1 MNANLTQYYELSKL
15 NCEKQGLCDIV
26 TKYLGA
32 LKGGRQMS
40 SLFPKRNGVPV
51 METLRVLCMAKMLGD
66 SLLKAY
72 RQGFYGAGDAKRG
85 KNSFY
90 LFRSNPKIN
99 WREVM
104 ARVALRLK
112 SFIIKNNMAETKA
125 PHCFIID
132 DTAIVKT
139 GLKMERASKIHDHTD
154 GRYKLGYKLLA
165 CAYFDGKSTICPDF
179 ALLRE
184 SKRNNYGLSD
194 GQLEKQH
201 SKERDEKCPA
211 HQRLSE
217 TDASKLSV
225 ASDMVKRLWD
235 KGLRAEYVLTDSWF
249 SCAKFIKE
257 VRAACDGKAHL
268 VCRAKF
274 NATKYDVQG
283 KVLNAL
289 QIRDLNRSEAVC
301 CKKYKCMY
309 IKQKA
314 MLGDQ
319 VVLLFLVRFGNRDN
333 WDILMTTDTSMSFV
347 KCLEIY
353 QIRWNIEVVF
363 KECKQHLGLEDCQ
376 SRDFDSQIADIS
388 LCFLIHAILTL
399 EKRIN
404 DYESFGGMF
413 HVHRDAL
420 LQKTLW
426 KRNLDMLS
434 RSLSELAPVFGWCVT
449 DAVVCA
455 SAMLAKLNELIFGQ
469 LQSKHILVPC

>member
-1 MNANLTQYYELSKL
+1 MNVNLTQNNELSKL

-165 CAYFDGKSTICPDF
+165 CSYFIIDRENDRGDGKGD
-179 ALLRE
+179 
-184 SKRNNYGLSD
+184 
-194 GQLEKQH
+194 
-201 SKERDEKCPA
+201 ERCGA
-211 HQRLSE
+211 
-217 TDASKLSV
+217 
-225 ASDMVKRLWD
+225 
-235 KGLRAEYVLTDSWF
+235 
-249 SCAKFIKE
+249 
-257 VRAACDGKAHL
+257 
-268 VCRAKF
+268 
-274 NATKYDVQG
+274 
-283 KVLNAL
+283 
-289 QIRDLNRSEAVC
+289 
-301 CKKYKCMY
+301 
-309 IKQKA
+309 
-314 MLGDQ
+314 
-319 VVLLFLVRFGNRDN
+319 
-333 WDILMTTDTSMSFV
+333 
-347 KCLEIY
+347 
-353 QIRWNIEVVF
+353 
-363 KECKQHLGLEDCQ
+363 
-376 SRDFDSQIADIS
+376 
-388 LCFLIHAILTL
+388 
-399 EKRIN
+399 
-404 DYESFGGMF
+404 
-413 HVHRDAL
+413 
-420 LQKTLW
+420 
-426 KRNLDMLS
+426 
-434 RSLSELAPVFGWCVT
+434 
-449 DAVVCA
+449 
-455 SAMLAKLNELIFGQ
+455 
-469 LQSKHILVPC
+469 

>member
-1 MNANLTQYYELSKL
+1 MNVNLTQNNELSKL

-90 LFRSNPKIN
+90 LYRSNPKIN
-99 WREVM
+99 WRAVM

-165 CAYFDGKSTICPDF
+165 CAY
-179 ALLRE
+179 
-184 SKRNNYGLSD
+184 
-194 GQLEKQH
+194 
-201 SKERDEKCPA
+201 
-211 HQRLSE
+211 
-217 TDASKLSV
+217 
-225 ASDMVKRLWD
+225 
-235 KGLRAEYVLTDSWF
+235 SWF

-469 LQSKHILVPC
+469 LQSKHILIPC

>member
-1 MNANLTQYYELSKL
+1 
-15 NCEKQGLCDIV
+15 
-26 TKYLGA
+26 
-32 LKGGRQMS
+32 MS

-72 RQGFYGAGDAKRG
+72 RQGFYGAGDAQRG

-139 GLKMERASKIHDHTD
+139 GLKMERASKIRDHTD

-225 ASDMVKRLWD
+225 ALDMVERLRD

-301 CKKYKCMY
+301 CKKYKCM
-309 IKQKA
+309 
-314 MLGDQ
+314 
-319 VVLLFLVRFGNRDN
+319 
-333 WDILMTTDTSMSFV
+333 
-347 KCLEIY
+347 
-353 QIRWNIEVVF
+353 
-363 KECKQHLGLEDCQ
+363 
-376 SRDFDSQIADIS
+376 
-388 LCFLIHAILTL
+388 
-399 EKRIN
+399 
-404 DYESFGGMF
+404 
-413 HVHRDAL
+413 
-420 LQKTLW
+420 
-426 KRNLDMLS
+426 
-434 RSLSELAPVFGWCVT
+434 
-449 DAVVCA
+449 
-455 SAMLAKLNELIFGQ
+455 
-469 LQSKHILVPC
+469 

>member
-1 MNANLTQYYELSKL
+1 MISY
-15 NCEKQGLCDIV
+15 
-26 TKYLGA
+26 
-32 LKGGRQMS
+32 
-40 SLFPKRNGVPV
+40 
-51 METLRVLCMAKMLGD
+51 
-66 SLLKAY
+66 
-72 RQGFYGAGDAKRG
+72 
-85 KNSFY
+85 
-90 LFRSNPKIN
+90 
-99 WREVM
+99 
-104 ARVALRLK
+104 
-112 SFIIKNNMAETKA
+112 
-125 PHCFIID
+125 

-225 ASDMVKRLWD
+225 APVMVKRLWD

-309 IKQKA
+309 IRQKA

-363 KECKQHLGLEDCQ
+363 K
-376 SRDFDSQIADIS
+376 
-388 LCFLIHAILTL
+388 LCFLIHTILTL

-469 LQSKHILVPC
+469 LQSKYILIPC

>member
-1 MNANLTQYYELSKL
+1 
-15 NCEKQGLCDIV
+15 
-26 TKYLGA
+26 
-32 LKGGRQMS
+32 MS

-72 RQGFYGAGDAKRG
+72 RQGFYGACDVKRG

-112 SFIIKNNMAETKA
+112 SFIIKNNMTETKA

-225 ASDMVKRLWD
+225 APVMVKRLWD

-333 WDILMTTDTSMSFV
+333 WDILMTTDTSISFV

-363 KECKQHLGLEDCQ
+363 K
-376 SRDFDSQIADIS
+376 
-388 LCFLIHAILTL
+388 LCFLIHTILTL

-469 LQSKHILVPC
+469 LQSKHILIPC